1 MGPLCLGVCAFQC
14 LSHKTKFQSQTFKI
28 LVSFSAYYQA
38 SQELVDE
45 CRGFFKNCL
54 FLVLHPGIFHCLLD
68 NLFLWVSL
76 VAQTV

>member
-1 MGPLCLGVCAFQC
+1 MGPLCLVVCAFQC

-45 CRGFFKNCL
+45 CRVFFKKLSSSGSSPRN
-54 FLVLHPGIFHCLLD
+54 F
-68 NLFLWVSL
+68 SL
-76 VAQTV
+76 PFR